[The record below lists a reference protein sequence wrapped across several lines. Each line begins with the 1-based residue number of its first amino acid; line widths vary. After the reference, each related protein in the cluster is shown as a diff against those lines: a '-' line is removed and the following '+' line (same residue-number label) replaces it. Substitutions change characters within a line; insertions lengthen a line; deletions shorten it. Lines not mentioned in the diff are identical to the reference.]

1 MSVSIF
7 ASVTVVSPLCSAE
20 MSDEEASEDLPVSM
34 QLHRANFGLSEWCKS
49 ELLFCSLSKGFDN
62 CVILLIL
69 VFIQS

>member
-34 QLHRANFGLSEWCKS
+34 QLHRANFGLSES
-49 ELLFCSLSKGFDN
+49 DRHTRPVN
-62 CVILLIL
+62 
-69 VFIQS
+69 